1 MNGYPIDHIA
11 VAVPSLRDA
20 VPMYE
25 RLSGHT
31 GSPVE
36 ELPAQGVNVTFVGP
50 VELLEPRGPDTTVG
64 RFIERR
70 GSGLHHIAYRVPD
83 ISAELDRL
91 EAQGIDLIDTEPR
104 PGAGGHLVA
113 FLHPRSTGGTLI
125 ELVQHQ
131 D

>member
-31 GSPVE
+31 SSPVE
-36 ELPAQGVNVTFVGP
+36 ELPAQGVNVAFVGS

-70 GSGLHHIAYRVPD
+70 GSGLHHIAYAVPD
-83 ISAELDRL
+83 IVAALRELQ
-91 EAQGIDLIDTEPR
+91 AKGFDLIDQEPR
-104 PGAGGHLVA
+104 PGAGGHQVA

-125 ELVQHQ
+125 ELVQHGG
-131 D
+131 

>member
-20 VPMYE
+20 VPLYE
-25 RLSGHT
+25 RLSGKV

-36 ELPAQGVNVTFVGP
+36 ELPAQGVNVVFVGE

-70 GSGLHHIAYRVPD
+70 GGGLHHIAYRVPD
-83 ISAELDRL
+83 IVAELARL
-91 EAQGIDLIDTEPR
+91 ADDGYRLIDESPR
-104 PGAGGHLVA
+104 PGAGGHQVA
-113 FLHPRSTGGTLI
+113 FLHPSSTGGVLV
-125 ELVQHQ
+125 ELVQH
-131 D
+131 